1 MWPAI
6 ISTSSRPAAMSRS
19 IPPAL
24 PDLAPVDV
32 AGEVEEAAALV
43 LHHRYDV
50 AILDLRLTQWGVR
63 EGLQVVDELRRLKAS
78 DGRALHI
85 WGSSELLQTHAY
97 PVRRV
102 SEIMKWVRSG
112 DYDRI
117 MSGEYRK
124 RSEKG
129 NPREEAGAAT
139 EFYAERFRSIFREF
153 GEGVG
158 KAGDKAADAADKL
171 AGWLRRE

>member
-1 MWPAI
+1 MMKLAGGTFASKVDYELFLAQARDFEKNYDEKALDRFWADVI
-6 ISTSSRPAAMSRS
+6 TSGLSHPF
-19 IPPAL
+19 
-24 PDLAPVDV
+24 PV
-32 AGEVEEAAALV
+32 
-43 LHHRYDV
+43 
-50 AILDLRLTQWGVR
+50 W
-63 EGLQVVDELRRLKAS
+63 
-78 DGRALHI
+78 
-85 WGSSELLQTHAY
+85 
-97 PVRRV
+97 RV
-102 SEIMKWVRSG
+102 SEILKWVRSG

-124 RSEKG
+124 RTEKA